1 MKKALAIF
9 FFFSIASAGEIDT
22 YWDFLYNH
30 IRSCLEQAE
39 RNAKIYKPLSPVRS
53 MEDLLNYLK
62 ALPLQPGYYI
72 LVDTSEITSS
82 RVCYLEYI
90 ARKNGF
96 SPVFLPAVDKLIY
109 AIVNRKA
116 DAQLITKELQKI
128 INPPSLVFWVPVF

>member
-1 MKKALAIF
+1 VKKWLIPF
-9 FFFSIASAGEIDT
+9 LLLSTTFAGEIDT

-30 IRSCLEQAE
+30 IRSCLIQADE
-39 RNAKIYKPLSPVRS
+39 NARIYKPLAPIKSK
-53 MEDLLNYLK
+53 EDLLNYLK
-62 ALPLQPGYYI
+62 ALPFQPGYYI

-90 ARKNGF
+90 ARKSGF

-116 DAQLITKELQKI
+116 DAELIVKELRKI
-128 INPPSLVFWVPVF
+128 VTPSSSVFWVPVF